1 MLLGLLP
8 PLLSRRRLLA
18 PLLLGLLLA
27 PLLVGLLLAP
37 LLLGLLLAP
46 LLLRLLLAPLLLGLL
61 LAPLLL
67 GLLGL
72 LRLLA
77 LLWLWRHGAPLG
89 LRLLSPLGSRWL
101 LSPAGF
107 WCGGRFGL
115 LPPWLLGLLPPLWLR
130 LLTPRGGFS
139 GRRLLGLLRRWLLPP
154 LRCLRGSRPWVSRR
168 GRLLGLRF
176 WLGCRSRRLRHGL
189 RVLCPL
195 AAVPPP
201 HLAGVT
207 RILVPTRGR
216 GSIGH
221 G

>member
-1 MLLGLLP
+1 LA
-8 PLLSRRRLLA
+8 PLLSWLLLT
-18 PLLLGLLLA
+18 PLLLGLLLT
-27 PLLVGLLLAP
+27 P
-37 LLLGLLLAP
+37 LLLGLLLT
-46 LLLRLLLAPLLLGLL
+46 PLLLGLL
-61 LAPLLL
+61 LTPLLL
-67 GLLGL
+67 GLLRR
-72 LRLLA
+72 LRLLRNGTP
-77 LLWLWRHGAPLG
+77 LL
-89 LRLLSPLGSRWL
+89 LRLLSPLRSRWL
-101 LSPAGF
+101 LSPARF
-107 WCGGRFGL
+107 WCGGRFGLLPPSRLRL

>member
-1 MLLGLLP
+1 LPSARRGLLPPLLLGLLP
-8 PLLSRRRLLA
+8 PLLHR
-18 PLLLGLLLA
+18 
-27 PLLVGLLLAP
+27 
-37 LLLGLLLAP
+37 
-46 LLLRLLLAPLLLGLL
+46 RLLLAPLLLGLL

-67 GLLGL
+67 GLLL
-72 LRLLA
+72 
-77 LLWLWRHGAPLG
+77 APLLLG
-89 LRLLSPLGSRWL
+89 LLLSPLLVRLLLTPLLLGLLAPRWSRWL
-101 LSPAGF
+101 LSPTGF

-115 LPPWLLGLLPPLWLR
+115 LPPLRLRLLTPLLLGLLTPLWLR

-154 LRCLRGSRPWVSRR
+154 LGCLRGSRPWVSRR
-168 GRLLGLRF
+168 GRFLKLRF
-176 WLGCRSRRLRHGL
+176 WLRCRCWRLRHGL
-189 RVLCPL
+189 GVLGPL
-195 AAVPPP
+195 AAIPPP